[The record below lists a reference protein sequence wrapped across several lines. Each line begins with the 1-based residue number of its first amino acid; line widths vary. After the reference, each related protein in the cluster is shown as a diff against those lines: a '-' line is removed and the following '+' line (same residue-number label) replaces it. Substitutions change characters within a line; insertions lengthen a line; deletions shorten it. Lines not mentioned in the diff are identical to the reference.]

1 MQKYTIDAQNKKIG
15 RIASEAARLLIGK
28 NTVTYARNTIP
39 DVEVAII
46 NTSKADI
53 SLQKVNQP
61 LKPRYSGYPSGI
73 KVPTV
78 ASTISKLGHK
88 EVFRKAIYGMLPTNK
103 LRAKMIKRLK
113 ISD

>member
-1 MQKYTIDAQNKKIG
+1 MQKYTLDAQNKKIG
-15 RIASEAARLLIGK
+15 RIASEAAKILMGK
-28 NTVTYARNTIP
+28 NTTTYVRNAIP
-39 DVEVAII
+39 NVEVEII

-73 KVPTV
+73 IVETV
-78 ASTISKLGHK
+78 ASTIARKGHK
-88 EVFRKAIYGMLPTNK
+88 EVFRKAVYGMLPTNK

-113 ISD
+113 ISE